1 MILTNYYQRYIQQFY
16 VMIDESVLYVSINI
30 EKIPVN
36 ELIDVEY
43 FQYLLFV
50 VVLNLII
57 IYVLNVFTL
66 KSQVN
71 YLVLHSDDYHH
82 Q

>member
-57 IYVLNVFTL
+57 FFNKKKHTGKLYMC
-66 KSQVN
+66 
-71 YLVLHSDDYHH
+71 
-82 Q
+82 